1 MRQMLE
7 AGAHFGHQT
16 RRWNP
21 KMKRFIFGER
31 NGIYII
37 DLEQTLGR
45 VDSAYGYVRDLVAR
59 GGTLLFVGTK
69 KQAQDPIRSYAEKC
83 NMPFVNERWLGGM
96 LTNFDTI
103 SKRIGKM
110 LEYERM
116 KSAGDFEQ
124 MPKKEALMLSREL
137 EKLQRNLGGLRGMK
151 ARPDAIFVLDTKKEH
166 IAVTEANK
174 LGIPVVAVV
183 DTNVDPELVN
193 FPMPGN
199 DDAIRA
205 NTLFARVIAEAVIE
219 GRYVANRRAPAAAE
233 PAPRSAEDEAA
244 FEAAQANARRQ
255 AAQAAADRDARF
267 AASKVAADQ
276 DSAPA
281 NAPAEPVEASTVS
294 GPEAAEAD
302 TTPDEVPAETTPTD
316 VPATSTASDECTTAG
331 AEGSASDEADATS
344 STASATPDASDEAD
358 AREEKAKRPTSPPP
372 ARPADDVNDASAEG
386 SASDEAE
393 AAQSEKAKRPTSP
406 PSARPATRQ
415 TRRKVTSRAVK
426 LRPVKM

>member
-1 MRQMLE
+1 MAVITMRQMLE

-255 AAQAAADRDARF
+255 AAQAAADRDARL
-267 AASKVAADQ
+267 AASKVVGADQ

-302 TTPDEVPAETTPTD
+302 TTPDEVAAETTPTEEPD
-316 VPATSTASDECTTAG
+316 TGTASATDVDTT
-331 AEGSASDEADATS
+331 AEGSASDEADAARGESEAADEPATS
-344 STASATPDASDEAD
+344 TASDEAD
-358 AREEKAKRPTSPPP
+358 APESDIQGREASAGE
-372 ARPADDVNDASAEG
+372 DVNEVASPSEG
-386 SASDEAE
+386 SASDELDASAGEAE
-393 AAQSEKAKRPTSP
+393 ASQEK
-406 PSARPATRQ
+406 
-415 TRRKVTSRAVK
+415 
-426 LRPVKM
+426 